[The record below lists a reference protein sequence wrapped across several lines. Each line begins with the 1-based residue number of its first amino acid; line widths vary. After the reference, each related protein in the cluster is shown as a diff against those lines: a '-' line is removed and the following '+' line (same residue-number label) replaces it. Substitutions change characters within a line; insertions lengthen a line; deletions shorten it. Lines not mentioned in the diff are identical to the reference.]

1 MDNLMQVKKNRLLQE
16 SKDKILLVPKKE
28 KENAKNEI

>member
-1 MDNLMQVKKNRLLQE
+1 MRDYSIYIKVTCCD
-16 SKDKILLVPKKE
+16 SKGDVKKE